1 MIGIRTMLKAI
12 LISILSCFLMVAQA
26 DTGVKPLPAAKAFE
40 LSGHVTKARVLVL
53 DWKMAPGYYLYRN
66 KVSVVPLAD
75 NQVKMGDVALPAGL
89 PRNDILHGDFQAYE
103 HNLELN
109 IPLESLQGRL
119 AVKINYQGC
128 SSAGFCYTP
137 IKRTLM
143 VDLATVKPSQELI
156 ANVVPTETYKPSLS
170 DQRFASQLFNGRH
183 YFLIVIS
190 FLLLGLLLAF
200 TPCVLPMVPILS
212 SIIVG
217 SGRHLNSKKG
227 FLLSLSY
234 VWGMAIAYASAGM
247 VVALVGSNV
256 QLYFE
261 KPLVIAVFA
270 ALFLVLSLSLFGL
283 YEIRLP
289 RALRQHL
296 ASRSHKQ
303 RGGNYI
309 SVFFMGAFSTLIV
322 SPCVS
327 APLVGVLAYIGKS
340 GDVVLG
346 AVALLALGLGM
357 GLPLLLL
364 GASAGKLLPKT
375 GAWMDAIK
383 HFFGLMLLAVAIWM
397 LGRIL
402 PGPAELF
409 LWALLVIA
417 CALFVRQLKRSKRI
431 WRHMHH
437 GLGLI
442 LLSYGFILMAGALI
456 GKTDPLYI
464 FAKQSAVSAETK
476 PAFAV
481 IKNMAELDQELQ
493 LAKNNNKPVLLDF
506 YADWCVS
513 CVIMDRSVFTQPEIK
528 KALEKFVLL
537 RADVTQ
543 DNAFDQAL
551 LQRYQIVAPP
561 TIVFITG
568 QGAVLSNHSIVGE
581 VDTKQFLADINQLDK
596 KLQICE
602 SQASSC

>member
-1 MIGIRTMLKAI
+1 MLKAM
-12 LISILSCFLMVAQA
+12 LKAVLSALFISFLAVAHA
-26 DTGVKPLPAAKAFE
+26 NEGVKPLPAAKAFD
-40 LSGHVTKARVLVL
+40 LSGHVSAAHALVL
-53 DWKMAPGYYLYRN
+53 TWKIAPGYYLYRD

-75 NQVKMGDVALPAGL
+75 NQVSLGALTLPAGL
-89 PRNDILHGDFQAYE
+89 PHHDALHGDFQAYE
-103 HNLELN
+103 NNLEITL
-109 IPLESLQGRL
+109 PLASKQGRL

-128 SSAGFCYTP
+128 STAGFCYTP

-143 VDLATVKPSQELI
+143 VDLGLVNPSQELI
-156 ANVVPTETYKPSLS
+156 VNAPPPQTSKLSLA
-170 DQRFASQLFNGRH
+170 DQGYAAQLFNGRH
-183 YFLIVIS
+183 YVIIVFS
-190 FLLLGLLLAF
+190 FLLLGVLLAF

-217 SGRHLNSKKG
+217 SGRHMNSKKG
-227 FLLSLSY
+227 FFLSLSY
-234 VWGMAIAYASAGM
+234 VLGMAIAYASAG
-247 VVALVGSNV
+247 VIVALVGSNI
-256 QLYFE
+256 QFYFE
-261 KPLVIAVFA
+261 KPLVIALFA

-289 RALRQHL
+289 NAFQQRL

-303 RGGNYI
+303 QGGNYV

-346 AVALLALGLGM
+346 AVALLAMGLGM

-364 GASAGKLLPKT
+364 GASAGKLLPRA
-375 GAWMDAIK
+375 GAWMDTIK

-402 PGPAELF
+402 PGPTELF
-409 LWALLVIA
+409 LWAVLVIVTA
-417 CALFVRQLKRSKRI
+417 VFIRQLKRSKRI
-431 WRHMHH
+431 WHHMHQ

-442 LLSYGFILMAGALI
+442 LLSYGFILMGGALV

-464 FAKQSAVSAETK
+464 LEK
-476 PAFAV
+476 PITIASTQPTFKVVKDMPQLEQA
-481 IKNMAELDQELQ
+481 LQ
-493 LAKNNNKPVLLDF
+493 LAKQHNKPVLLDF

-528 KALEKFVLL
+528 KALENFVLL

-568 QGAVLSNHSIVGE
+568 QGAVLPKHSIIGE
-581 VDTKQFLADINQLDK
+581 VDTKQFLGDITQLDK
-596 KLQICE
+596 KLQLCE
-602 SQASSC
+602 SAASSC

>member
-1 MIGIRTMLKAI
+1 MPAMLKAL
-12 LISILSCFLMVAQA
+12 LISILSCFLSVAQA
-26 DTGVKPLPAAKAFE
+26 DTGVKPLPVSKAFD
-40 LSGHVTKARVLVL
+40 LSGHISDAHALVL
-53 DWKMAPGYYLYRN
+53 NWKMAPGYYLYRD
-66 KVSVVPLAD
+66 KISVVPLPD
-75 NQVKMGDVALPAGL
+75 NQVKIGTPALPAGI
-89 PRNDILHGDFQAYE
+89 PRNDVLHGNFQAYE
-103 HNLELN
+103 YNLEVVV
-109 IPLESLQGRL
+109 PLDSAQGRL

-137 IKRTLM
+137 VKRTLM
-143 VDLATVKPSQELI
+143 VDLASVQASQELI
-156 ANVVPTETYKPSLS
+156 VNAPEPEAYKPSLS
-170 DQRFASQLFNGRH
+170 DQGYASQLFNGRH
-183 YFLIVIS
+183 YVVIVFS

-227 FLLSLSY
+227 FFLSLSY
-234 VWGMAIAYASAGM
+234 VLGMAIAYAAVGII
-247 VVALVGSNV
+247 VALAGSNI

-261 KPLVIAVFA
+261 KPLVIALFA

-289 RALRQHL
+289 NALQQRL
-296 ASRSHKQ
+296 VSRTNKLT
-303 RGGNYI
+303 GGSYI

-346 AVALLALGLGM
+346 AVALLALGIGM

-364 GASAGKLLPKT
+364 GASAGKLLPRA
-375 GAWMDAIK
+375 GAWMDTIK

-397 LGRIL
+397 LGRIV

-409 LWALLVIA
+409 LWALLVIIT
-417 CALFVRQLKRSKRI
+417 ALFIRQVKRSKQI
-431 WRHMHH
+431 WHHMHQ

-442 LLSYGFILMAGALI
+442 LLSYGFILMGGALV
-456 GKTDPLYI
+456 GKTDPFYI
-464 FAKQSAVSAETK
+464 LEKPIATVAGSA

-481 IKNMAELDQELQ
+481 IKDMAQLDQELL

-513 CVIMDRSVFTQPEIK
+513 CVIMDRSVFTRPEIK
-528 KALEKFVLL
+528 KALEEFVLL

-543 DNAFDQAL
+543 DNTFDQAL
-551 LQRYQIVAPP
+551 LQRYQVVAPP
-561 TIVFITG
+561 TIVFFTG
-568 QGAVLSNHSIVGE
+568 QGTVLPNQSIVGE
-581 VDTKQFLADINQLDK
+581 VDTKQFLSDINQLDK
-596 KLQICE
+596 KLQLCE

>member
-1 MIGIRTMLKAI
+1 MLRVL
-12 LISILSCFLMVAQA
+12 LISILSCFLTVAHA
-26 DTGVKPLPAAKAFE
+26 DSGVKPLSAAKAFD
-40 LSGHVTKARVLVL
+40 LSGHVTEAHDLVL
-53 DWKMAPGYYLYRN
+53 TWKIAPGYYLYRD

-75 NQVKMGDVALPAGL
+75 NQANLGAFTLPAGL
-89 PRNDILHGDFQAYE
+89 PRNDVLHGDFQAYE
-103 HNLELN
+103 NNVEVK
-109 IPLESLQGRL
+109 IPLASTQGRL

-137 IKRTLM
+137 IKKTLM

-156 ANVVPTETYKPSLS
+156 VNALPSAVNKLSLS
-170 DQRFASQLFNGRH
+170 DQGYASQLFNGRH
-183 YFLIVIS
+183 YVVIIFS
-190 FLLLGLLLAF
+190 FLLLGVLLAF

-217 SGRHLNSKKG
+217 SGRHMDSKKG
-227 FLLSLSY
+227 FFLSLSY
-234 VWGMAIAYASAGM
+234 VLGMAIAYATAG
-247 VVALVGSNV
+247 VIVALVGSNI
-256 QLYFE
+256 QFYFE
-261 KPLVIAVFA
+261 KPLVIALFA
-270 ALFLVLSLSLFGL
+270 SLFLVLSLSLFGL

-289 RALRQHL
+289 NALQQRL
-296 ASRSHKQ
+296 ASRSQKQ
-303 RGGNYI
+303 QGGNYL

-346 AVALLALGLGM
+346 AVALLAMGLGM

-364 GASAGKLLPKT
+364 GASAGKLLPRA
-375 GAWMDAIK
+375 GAWMDTIK

-409 LWALLVIA
+409 LWALLVIVTA
-417 CALFVRQLKRSKRI
+417 VFIRQLKRSKRI
-431 WRHMHH
+431 WHHMHQ

-442 LLSYGFILMAGALI
+442 LLSYGFILMAGALV

-464 FAKQSAVSAETK
+464 LAKPTAIAESK

-481 IKNMAELDQELQ
+481 IKDMAQLEQELQ
-493 LAKNNNKPVLLDF
+493 LAKSDNKPVLLDF

-513 CVIMDRSVFTQPEIK
+513 CVIMDRSVFTKPEIK
-528 KALEKFVLL
+528 KALENFVLL

-561 TIVFITG
+561 TIVFFTG
-568 QGAVLSNHSIVGE
+568 QGAVLPNHSIVGE
-581 VDTKQFLADINQLDK
+581 VDTNQFLADLNQLDK
-596 KLQICE
+596 KFQLCE